1 MPQCFDPKTE
11 ILPEAQQEIWPLLA
25 PAPRLSFVLYGGT
38 AVALYL
44 GHRRSVDFDFFRS
57 EPLDK
62 KQLAASFEFIRDAQ
76 TIQEDENTLVV
87 IAQMPSGPVK
97 VSFFGGLAIGRINE
111 PLQTTDSTLLVASI
125 EDLLV
130 TKLKAII
137 DRAEAKDYR
146 DISAILSARV
156 SLEKALGAF
165 AKIYGKDP
173 GLPLKAVGYFKDG
186 DLPSLPKA
194 DQDVLRAARDLRA
207 LIRRMSMENPLWGA
221 PRIHG
226 ELLKL
231 GFEVAQSSVAKYMV
245 IRDKPTAP
253 ASPWQNGFAERLIG
267 SIRRECVDHFI
278 FFGEA
283 HLRHI
288 LRIYARYYND
298 IRTHRSLDKEAPVS
312 RPVQRTGSIKSHPIL
327 GGLHHQYLRV

>member
-11 ILPEAQQEIWPLLA
+11 ILPKPQQEIWPLLA

-62 KQLAASFEFIRDAQ
+62 KELEASFEFMRDAQ

-97 VSFFGGLAIGRINE
+97 VSFFGGLSIGRINE

-125 EDLLV
+125 EDLLA
-130 TKLKAII
+130 TKLKAIM

-146 DISAILSARV
+146 DISAILSAGV

-165 AKIYGKDP
+165 AKIYRKDP
-173 GLPLKAVGYFKDG
+173 GLPLRAMGFFKDG

-194 DQDVLRAARDLRA
+194 DQDVLRKARDHVTEIPEVPLTYGSLAIELRDC
-207 LIRRMSMENPLWGA
+207 A
-221 PRIHG
+221 P
-226 ELLKL
+226 
-231 GFEVAQSSVAKYMV
+231 
-245 IRDKPTAP
+245 
-253 ASPWQNGFAERLIG
+253 
-267 SIRRECVDHFI
+267 
-278 FFGEA
+278 
-283 HLRHI
+283 
-288 LRIYARYYND
+288 
-298 IRTHRSLDKEAPVS
+298 
-312 RPVQRTGSIKSHPIL
+312 
-327 GGLHHQYLRV
+327 